1 MAITMM
7 SDMIDPQVLAAMVSA
22 QLPKAIRFANVSPV
36 DTTLEG
42 RPGDTITLP
51 KFVYTGKAEQ
61 VDEAQPI
68 DYNKLQT
75 TEQSVKVRK
84 LVSAYEVTD
93 ETLKSAYGDPASE
106 VARQMRMAL
115 ADAMDED
122 IVETAKNAK
131 LKVNK
136 VTATPDLI
144 DSIETVFSGA
154 QDAIEDYSYPQQGI
168 IFLSYHDAALI
179 RKNATQLF
187 ARPSE
192 LGDNVLVNGAF
203 GELLG
208 WELIRTARLQ
218 QGEAIAVKPGALK
231 TFMKSSIDVRYMYD
245 MDTQVN
251 KYSATEY
258 FANAIVDESKVAHI
272 TNLIDKGMLISGGTS
287 ASNNSSAS
295 SNSKPSSTTGISG

>member
-1 MAITMM
+1 M
-7 SDMIDPQVLAAMVSA
+7 
-22 QLPKAIRFANVSPV
+22 
-36 DTTLEG
+36 
-42 RPGDTITLP
+42 
-51 KFVYTGKAEQ
+51 
-61 VDEAQPI
+61 
-68 DYNKLQT
+68 
-75 TEQSVKVRK
+75 
-84 LVSAYEVTD
+84 
-93 ETLKSAYGDPASE
+93 
-106 VARQMRMAL
+106 
-115 ADAMDED
+115 
-122 IVETAKNAK
+122 
-131 LKVNK
+131 
-136 VTATPDLI
+136 
-144 DSIETVFSGA
+144 
-154 QDAIEDYSYPQQGI
+154 
-168 IFLSYHDAALI
+168 SYHDAALI

-258 FANAIVDESKVAHI
+258 FANAIVDESKVAYI
-272 TNLIDKGMLISGGTS
+272 TNLIDKGMSISGGTS
-287 ASNNSSAS
+287 AGDNSSAS